1 MLNSY
6 PVVKSGFK
14 IIYASNVFPLFP
26 LSPFLSVVF
35 FFSRRSFK
43 SFMENGFPPG
53 SFHTEKV
60 QVLSFLPWHS
70 NAFPLSMIGFPHFGH
85 FNPVSFASGLYHTSF
100 PSLIINAASNFEPS
114 FRLNPFIT
122 PVGSP
127 SISFATCASV
137 SVFSQILLHR
147 IKSHSEHLYVAGVLI
162 IGFPHFGQTKSV
174 FKRCP

>member
-1 MLNSY
+1 
-6 PVVKSGFK
+6 
-14 IIYASNVFPLFP
+14 
-26 LSPFLSVVF
+26 
-35 FFSRRSFK
+35 
-43 SFMENGFPPG
+43 
-53 SFHTEKV
+53 
-60 QVLSFLPWHS
+60 
-70 NAFPLSMIGFPHFGH
+70 MIGFPHFGH

-174 FKRCP
+174 LFSNGAHETLCSSFKTKAAEKVPPFFFLNPDITSVVLPASRSATFLSVSETPAMVLKIEKSQSG